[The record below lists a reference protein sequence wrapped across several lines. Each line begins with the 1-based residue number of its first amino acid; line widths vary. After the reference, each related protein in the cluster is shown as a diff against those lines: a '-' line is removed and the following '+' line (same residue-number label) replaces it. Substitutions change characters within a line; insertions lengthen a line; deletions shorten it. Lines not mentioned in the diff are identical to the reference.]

1 MENSVTTVL
10 GSAGHGH
17 TDMNARNPTGMETV
31 TACDLCGGRGFEL
44 FTLLHGAFSGR
55 TFGIQR
61 CKSCRLMFVSP
72 RLTAEENLR
81 LYSQDY
87 FEGRGFD
94 WSVNYALLERTAVE
108 RRRESLGIIA
118 KIRAVRPGNDLSV
131 LDVGCGLGDL
141 LIELRR
147 AGYRDVTGVELS
159 EHAARVAHERSGA
172 PTHVGELSNLDAR
185 KQSFDVINATEVL
198 EHVRSPAA
206 FLQNVAQLLKPGGIF
221 VYSTGNA
228 DGLYAR
234 ILGRRWPYLV
244 PEGHLFYYTPSTLQR
259 YYERVGLSTLD
270 VRTLPRA
277 KRRAVMRAEDEIAGA
292 QLRYVGQSS
301 KGIKGAI
308 FSIAGKFSYAH
319 AARLVTLAVG
329 KYALP
334 IGVKP
339 KG

>member
-1 MENSVTTVL
+1 
-10 GSAGHGH
+10 
-17 TDMNARNPTGMETV
+17 MNARNPTDMEIV
-31 TACDLCGGRGFEL
+31 TACDLCGAQEFEL
-44 FTLLHGAFSGR
+44 FTVLHGAFSGK

-94 WSVNYALLERTAVE
+94 WSVNYALLERTAIE

-118 KIRAVRPGNDLSV
+118 KIRALRPGTDLSV

-147 AGYRDVTGVELS
+147 AGYRDVTGVEFS
-159 EHAARVAHERSGA
+159 EHAARIAHQRSGA
-172 PTHVGELSNLDAR
+172 PTHVGELSNLDR
-185 KQSFDVINATEVL
+185 KLRFDVINATEVL

-206 FLQNVAQLLKPGGIF
+206 FLQNVAELLNPGGMF

-244 PEGHLFYYTPSTLQR
+244 PEGHLFYYTPSTLRQ
-259 YYERVGLSTLD
+259 YYQRVGLSTLD

-301 KGIKGAI
+301 KGTKGAI
-308 FSIAGKFSYAH
+308 FSLAGKFSYAH
-319 AARLVTLAVG
+319 AGRLVTLAVG

-339 KG
+339 KR